1 CRADVV
7 DPYCRR
13 ERRWIIR
20 LGSDN
25 ARILGLYV
33 IRMYEIHR
41 WVHWQIA
48 EDRRRFA
55 NVELVPAHVREFEA
69 GNRIEAHDLAGEQ
82 GHTLIHTVL
91 VTGREQKLQPQA
103 DAQEWLALVDVVFDR
118 LDEIR
123 FPQARDGITKRAD
136 AGEDE
141 LFRLGNAIR
150 IVADDGRRPDLL
162 KRLLHP

>member
-1 CRADVV
+1 KLCRTDIV
-7 DPYCRR
+7 DPDCRR
-13 ERRWIIR
+13 ERRRIIG

-48 EDRRRFA
+48 QNRRRFA
-55 NVELVPAHVREFEA
+55 NVELVPAHVRDLES
-69 GNRIEAHDLAGEQ
+69 GNRIEAHDLDREQ
-82 GHTLIHTVL
+82 VKALIHAVL

-141 LFRLGNAIR
+141 PFRLGNAIR
-150 IVADDGRRPDLL
+150 IVADDG
-162 KRLLHP
+162 